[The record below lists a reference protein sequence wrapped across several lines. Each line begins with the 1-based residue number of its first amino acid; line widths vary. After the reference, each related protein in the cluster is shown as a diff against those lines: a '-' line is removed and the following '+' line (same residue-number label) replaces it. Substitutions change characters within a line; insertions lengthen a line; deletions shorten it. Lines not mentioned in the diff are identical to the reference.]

1 MPNSYRIR
9 TQVGVDKYINVNLDQ
24 DFEFLEIL
32 SLKIQ
37 TTDLYTRFCSDY
49 GVVVGR
55 VLVNGGFGVPNARV
69 SVFLP
74 LEEGDLL
81 NPVIREL
88 YPYQNLSDRNEDGYR
103 YNLLPSAPSYSKHA
117 NTGTFPT
124 REDVLLNQSWIEVYD
139 KYYRFTVKTNES
151 GDFMIFG
158 VPTGD
163 QTLVMDVDLSDIGC
177 FSLNPQD
184 LIIQGVATAEQVNG
198 SQFKT
203 SSNLDELP
211 QIQNLNFNVDVRPLW
226 GDEEQCQIGITRVD
240 FDLTKLANVKVQPSA
255 VFMGSIMSTT
265 DDDAVSSI
273 FSTINTAT
281 GLSFGSTCK
290 PKNNTGNLCELIS
303 GPGQILAI
311 RQTIYADGDG
321 LPILESYSL
330 PDNGKVIDDNGA
342 YVVNVPMNLDYI
354 TTDEFG
360 NQVISNDPKIGIPTK
375 GKYRFKMKWVNEQ
388 GLSNSYVRASYLV
401 PNVKEHGWFLGY
413 QYDPLTQFTGVDI
426 DIVYPSGTLTEI
438 YAASFNQGVSQI
450 TTENVESYSI
460 TVNGVPYYE
469 SLNSILLNQNDVM
482 AITIV
487 PIDPSQQSI
496 VSFTYY
502 VRELFD
508 LLRSYNFSLDWSDYV
523 DPLSAVNC
531 EDSFYEFN
539 YNKVYTTALFV
550 DRYKNGV
557 GRAKHLGI
565 KEIDDRSCKTTTNTY
580 PVNDIIRNFD
590 FLFFAF
596 NLLINILTPVFI
608 FVLFMAHFA
617 YWILELIN
625 EDAPQLSIRL
635 SLPMINYPECTACDC
650 DCNTDDSLINVIEG
664 SGMFAP
670 INSSDNYVLTNSVLV
685 DFWQINQSGYAPDD
699 LEGGIKNCGDVG
711 PGGNHKYSSIESLV
725 LAGDITSAVGSR
737 SKRDL
742 INTMIGYDYTS
753 SETNGISLITLG
765 YGDLLLRRAPQPFLI
780 SASRSFG
787 AEDHR
792 YWAFPRRETFQQ
804 KLNSFN
810 LRDKY
815 FTAFSPNP
823 VNRVKTTVNPSL
835 GSQPF
840 YDQLMVIFVEPGTLT
855 DMGIGQLVTFQNPN
869 ISSSNILLTGAS
881 ENQFGTFAVTGYTT
895 LGQQTKIIK
904 YADYN
909 NFGSTTG
916 LQSTIEITQ
925 SSKYG
930 NSGASQEE
938 DYLRY
943 QTDLEYY
950 QVVTGLTVSDFTTL
964 ADFSQFEYFPQQ
976 VLNYFQTI
984 LKPNCATLTE
994 GDNDQDYDITPLP
1007 PTINFLINQG
1017 SYEVIFLTRGVDP
1030 NTDKQTIK
1038 YDLSLYFGIPTP
1050 DTITVEGSYYLN
1062 MPIQASS
1069 DGRPKTHLGSNQT
1082 NGLYFSGFTF
1092 SITPPSVN
1100 PNNYSAFT
1108 STMPYYYLC
1117 TDEIFVNNYTYSYS
1131 PLLVPFGLVNN
1142 YDLTGGSILMVNA
1155 TYSLPLV
1162 PYYYAG
1168 GSYIATNNNSI
1179 LNQDMRQETNA
1190 NGQSEQSAQY
1200 FGNNSNGNAW
1210 FYKTNFV
1217 YSPGYL
1223 GYYLQSTNPSSP
1235 LSSLLYTKVNFNSSS
1250 NLFMRSDRI
1259 PTSTNTQT
1267 PGGGSFDITTFG
1279 LHLNTNF
1286 SFYRYDEA
1294 NNATVLNPSLDPGAV
1309 IENKSDQNAVVGDL
1323 LDTLDCNG
1331 MVSLQCYSGSGTNI
1345 GVNTNCS
1352 LPSNRVK
1359 NGCYCLL
1366 NPNSNGNY
1374 LFGGAFESDLQL
1386 LLEWKARFTITFAA
1400 CRGVF
1405 AQVFQNN
1412 WVNGNL
1418 YMPAFLKRTTF
1429 DLQGDASYQYCKDI
1443 AVFNPFSDSFFYRS
1457 SPYDDITG
1465 DFVGKDKPPT
1475 PLAINYGYNDKQILF
1490 PTTITDLGP
1499 RDSFIKEICCNENFG
1514 SYYTDQ
1520 LKSTSYQDNSD
1531 IIQIGFLSRI
1541 IDNTTIASL
1550 LPNGVD
1556 EGVSIDQFF
1565 NNNRGGSRI
1574 DGDFSQMLSINSE
1587 WKILPF
1593 VSDIVNS
1600 NDQIFIGK
1608 ETPSPSSK
1616 PVFGVFFNRSQ
1627 DSLRYRKIM
1636 SPGIETY
1643 QFTPV
1648 LIENDFGY
1656 AKSQVVPFY
1665 KWKISSSS
1673 VIFGTENNNWFTN
1686 TTSGTFF
1693 TKKYQDLDFETPNE
1707 KYTTTTTKLGY
1718 ITNYYSNGTTNA
1730 NSGNVTN
1737 GVPGG
1742 NPVVV
1747 GAPYHFYFGL
1757 NVGKTALDI
1766 FYKLYIEVQD

>member
-32 SLKIQ
+32 SLKIL

-74 LEEGDLL
+74 LEDGDEL
-81 NPVIREL
+81 NPVIRDL
-88 YPYQNLSDRNEDGYR
+88 YPYKNLSDRNLDGYR
-103 YNLLPSAPSYSKHA
+103 YNLLPSAPSYSEHTS
-117 NTGTFPT
+117 TGTFPT

-198 SQFKT
+198 SKFK
-203 SSNLDELP
+203 SSTNLDELP

-226 GDEEQCQIGITRVD
+226 GDEDQCQIGITRVD
-240 FDLTKLANVKVQPSA
+240 FDLTKLANVKIQPSA

-273 FSTINTAT
+273 FSSINTAT
-281 GLSFGSTCK
+281 GLSFGSVCK

-311 RQTIYADGDG
+311 RQTIFADDDG
-321 LPILESYSL
+321 LPILEPYSFA
-330 PDNGKVIDDNGA
+330 DNGKVIDDNGA
-342 YVVNVPMNLDYI
+342 YVVNVPMNLDYV

-413 QYDPLTQFTGVDI
+413 QYDPLTQFTGVEQ
-426 DIVYPSGTLTEI
+426 DIVYPVGTTTEI
-438 YAASFNQGVSQI
+438 YTATFNQGISQI
-450 TTENVESYSI
+450 NTENIESYSI
-460 TVNGVPYYE
+460 TINGTPYYG
-469 SLNSILLNQNDVM
+469 SFNSILLNQNDVM
-482 AITIV
+482 AITVV
-487 PIDPSQQSI
+487 PIDPSQQS
-496 VSFTYY
+496 VLSFIYY

-508 LLRSYNFSLDWSDYV
+508 VLRSYSFSLDWADYV
-523 DPLSAVNC
+523 DPLSAINC
-531 EDSFYEFN
+531 EDSFYEFD
-539 YNKVYTTALFV
+539 YNKVYTTALFI

-590 FLFFAF
+590 FIFFAF

-650 DCNTDDSLINVIEG
+650 NCNTDDSIRTVFEG
-664 SGMFAP
+664 SGIFAP
-670 INSSDNYVLTNSVLV
+670 INSSSNFILDTPTLIN
-685 DFWQINQSGYAPDD
+685 FWQINKPGNAPDSLTGGD
-699 LEGGIKNCGDVG
+699 LYCGNVG
-711 PGGNHKYSSIESLV
+711 PNGAPKYSSIESLV
-725 LAGDITSAVGSR
+725 IAGDITTAVGQR

-742 INTMIGYDYTS
+742 INTMIGYDYTA
-753 SETNGISLITLG
+753 SETDGIALINNNA
-765 YGDLLLRRAPQPFLI
+765 GDLLLRRAPQPFLI
-780 SASRSFG
+780 SASRRVG
-787 AEDHR
+787 GEDGR
-792 YWAFPRRETFQQ
+792 YWAFPRNQTFQQ
-804 KLNSFN
+804 SLNSFN
-810 LRDKY
+810 LRNKY
-815 FTAFSPNP
+815 FTSASPYA
-823 VNRVKTTVNPSL
+823 VNRVKTTVNPNL

-840 YDQLMVIFVEPGTLT
+840 YDQLLVIFAEPGTLS

-869 ISSSNILLTGAS
+869 ISPSNILLTGAT
-881 ENQFGTFAVTGYTT
+881 ENQFGTFAVTGFTT
-895 LGQQTKIIK
+895 LGQQTKIIN

-909 NFGSTTG
+909 NFNSTAG
-916 LQSTIEITQ
+916 LQSTIEIIQ
-925 SSKYG
+925 SSKYNNTG
-930 NSGASQEE
+930 VSQEE

-943 QTDLEYY
+943 QTDLEYF
-950 QVVTGLTVSDFTTL
+950 QVITGLTVSDFANL
-964 ADFSQFEYFPQQ
+964 SDFTQFAYFPAQ
-976 VLNYFQTI
+976 VLNHYQI
-984 LKPNCATLTE
+984 IEKPICDTLTE
-994 GDNDQDYDITPLP
+994 PNNNIDSAIESLP
-1007 PTINFLINQG
+1007 STRFFLTNQG

-1030 NTDKQTIK
+1030 NTDKQTIR
-1038 YDLSLYFGIPTP
+1038 YDLSLYFGITTP
-1050 DTITVEGSYYLN
+1050 DTITIEGSYYLN
-1062 MPIQASS
+1062 QPIQAFTNPTK
-1069 DGRPKTHLGSNQT
+1069 PKTHLGNNQT
-1082 NGLYFSGFTF
+1082 AGLYFPSFTF
-1092 SITPPSVN
+1092 NITPSE
-1100 PNNYSAFT
+1100 YTAFT

-1117 TDEIFVNNYTYSYS
+1117 TDENFANQSGGSYF
-1131 PLLVPFGLVNN
+1131 PLGTSFGLVNN
-1142 YDLTGGSILMVNA
+1142 YTMTSGSMYVTNT
-1155 TYSLPLV
+1155 TYLLPISIAN
-1162 PYYYAG
+1162 YYYAG
-1168 GSYIATNNNSI
+1168 GSYLATNNNTVV
-1179 LNQDMRQETNA
+1179 NQNMIQETNA
-1190 NGQSEQSAQY
+1190 TGQAAQSAQY
-1200 FGNNSNGNAW
+1200 FGNTSNSNSY
-1210 FYKTNFV
+1210 FYKTNFL
-1217 YSPGYL
+1217 YSPAYL
-1223 GYYLQSTNPSSP
+1223 GYYLQSTIPASP
-1235 LSSLLYTKVNFNSSS
+1235 LSGLLTSKVNFNSPT
-1250 NLFMRSDRI
+1250 NLLMRSDRI
-1259 PTSTNTQT
+1259 PTSTNIQSPT
-1267 PGGGSFDITTFG
+1267 GGSADITMFG
-1279 LHLNTNF
+1279 LHQNTNF
-1286 SFYRYDEA
+1286 SFYRYDET
-1294 NNATVLNPSLDPGAV
+1294 NNSTVINPSLDPGSV
-1309 IENKSDQNAVVGDL
+1309 IEVKTDQNTAIGDL

-1345 GVNTNCS
+1345 GVNTNCT
-1352 LPSNRVK
+1352 LPPNRVK

-1418 YMPAFLKRTTF
+1418 YMPAFLKRTSF
-1429 DLQGDASYQYCKDI
+1429 NLQGDASYQYCKDI
-1443 AVFNPFSDSFFYRS
+1443 AIFSPFSNSFFYRS
-1457 SPYDDITG
+1457 SPYNDLQG

-1475 PLAINYGYNDKQILF
+1475 PLQLNYGYNDKQILF
-1490 PTTITDLGP
+1490 PTTVVDLGP
-1499 RDSFIKEICCNENFG
+1499 RDSFIKEICCNNNFG
-1514 SYYTDQ
+1514 SYYADQ

-1550 LPNGVD
+1550 LPNGND

-1608 ETPSPSSK
+1608 ETPSTSSK
-1616 PVFGVFFNRSQ
+1616 PVFGVFFNQSQ

-1648 LIENDFGY
+1648 LVEDNFGY
-1656 AKSQVVPFY
+1656 PKSQVVPFY
-1665 KWKISSSS
+1665 KWKIASSS
-1673 VIFGTENNNWFTN
+1673 VIFGTENNTWFTN
-1686 TTSGTFF
+1686 TTSGSFF

-1707 KYTTTTTKLGY
+1707 KYTTTTTNLGY
-1718 ITNYYSNGTTNA
+1718 ITNYNINGTTNP
-1730 NSGNVTN
+1730 NSGNVIN
-1737 GVPGG
+1737 GTPGG
-1742 NPVVV
+1742 NPIVV

-1766 FYKLYIEVQD
+1766 FYKLYVEVQD